1 MCCCQSM
8 QRRWCCRRKTNLQ
21 AEEQD
26 NSEIPKSKEAIADSK
41 ANLTSYNDNSLSDEE
56 KEYKFDLFSY
66 AMNKQVKEEKKT

>member
-26 NSEIPKSKEAIADSK
+26 NSEIAKSKEAIADSK
-41 ANLTSYNDNSLSDEE
+41 ANLTLYNDNSLSDEE
-56 KEYKFDLFSY
+56 KEDKFDLFSY

>member
-1 MCCCQSM
+1 M
-8 QRRWCCRRKTNLQ
+8 QRRWCCRRKTNPE

-26 NSEIPKSKEAIADSK
+26 NSEIAKSKEAIADSK

-56 KEYKFDLFSY
+56 KEEEFDLFRF